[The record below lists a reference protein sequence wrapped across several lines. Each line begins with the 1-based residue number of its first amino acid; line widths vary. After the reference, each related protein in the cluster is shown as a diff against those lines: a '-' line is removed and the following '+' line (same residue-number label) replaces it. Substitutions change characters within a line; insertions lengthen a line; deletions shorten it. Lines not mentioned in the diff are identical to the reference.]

1 MTFSRQDGFPC
12 SPFIVAIRS
21 TLNMSPSSIDYAAP
35 ADAIIPGPTQE
46 PEGRLSLNRWG
57 YEDTYFEIDSG
68 KVRLAGERYL
78 HSGQTFDLFFDWVT
92 DRVGIDLRDSEPK
105 AFSYRPESLPESL
118 LVAEHVAR
126 LKEIVGSEGV
136 SLDKAQRL
144 RRGHG
149 HALQDIY
156 DANLGSF
163 ERVPDAVV
171 FPREEAEIEKLIEAA
186 SEMSLCLIPY
196 GGGTNVTM
204 ATRCP
209 DKEMRPIVA
218 IDMKRLNR
226 VRWID
231 PVNHIACIEAGI
243 TGSAIEAALGEH
255 GFTLGHEPD
264 SLELSTLGGWIA
276 TKASGMKK
284 NRYGNIED
292 VVIDF
297 RVITPSGVFHRDNAS
312 SRESIGFDYRN
323 VFMGSE
329 GRLGVITSALVKIHK
344 APEASK
350 YDSMLFPSF
359 RSGVD
364 FFHAVK
370 RNGVLPASLRLMDN
384 NQFTL
389 GQCFKQTPTGWAA
402 VQRNLQKT
410 FLQKVKGFDLR
421 KVAACTAVYEGSQE
435 TIDFQK
441 QTLARYAKE
450 HGGLITGEGHGRQG
464 YLLTYSIAYLRD
476 FLLTQHVLAESFETT
491 VPWSQV
497 DSLIQAVIDTAKAA
511 HAEHHLEA
519 IPFVSYRLTQSY
531 EDCACLYFYLA
542 LYLKDKDNP
551 DVLYSTIEHR
561 IRAAILDAGGTLSH
575 HHGIGKLRQDFL
587 PRIQSASSIALNK
600 QVKNAIDPKDTFGV
614 CNQ

>member
-1 MTFSRQDGFPC
+1 
-12 SPFIVAIRS
+12 
-21 TLNMSPSSIDYAAP
+21 MSQISSHSETYAP
-35 ADAIIPGPTQE
+35 PEDAIIPGPT
-46 PEGRLSLNRWG
+46 PGSEGRLSLNRWG
-57 YEDTYFEIDSG
+57 FEDTYFEIDSG

-78 HSGQTFDLFFDWVT
+78 HSGQTFDAFFDWVD
-92 DRVGIDLRDSEPK
+92 DRVGIDLRDSESK
-105 AFSYRPESLPESL
+105 AFSYQPESISESQL
-118 LVAEHVAR
+118 SSEHISKLR
-126 LKEIVGSEGV
+126 DIVGFDGLE
-136 SLDKAQRL
+136 LDKAQRL

-156 DANLGSF
+156 DANFGSF

-171 FPREEAEIEKLIEAA
+171 FPRVESEIEELIEAA
-186 SEMSLCLIPY
+186 STLELCLIPY
-196 GGGTNVTM
+196 GGGTNVTL

-209 DKEMRPIVA
+209 GGERRPIVV
-218 IDMKRLNR
+218 IDMKKLNR

-231 PVNHIACIEAGI
+231 PVNHIACIEAGA
-243 TGSAIEAALGEH
+243 TGSAIEKVLEAH

-297 RVITPSGVFHRDNAS
+297 RVIAPSGIFHRNNAS
-312 SRESIGFDYRN
+312 SRESIGFDYRS

-329 GRLGVITSALVKIHK
+329 GRMGVISSALVKIHK
-344 APEASK
+344 APEASQ

-359 RSGVD
+359 QAGVD
-364 FFHAVK
+364 FFYAVK

-389 GQCFKQTPTGWAA
+389 GQCFKETPTGLAA
-402 VQRNLQKT
+402 VQRNIQKA
-410 FLQKVKGFDLR
+410 FLQKIKGFDLR
-421 KVAACTAVYEGSQE
+421 KIAACTAVYEGSQD
-435 TIDFQK
+435 TVNFQK
-441 QTLARYAKE
+441 QTIARYAKE

-497 DSLIQAVIDTAKAA
+497 EGLIQAVIKSAQDS
-511 HAEHHLEA
+511 HAEYKLEA

-542 LYLKDKDNP
+542 LYLKDKDKP
-551 DVLYSTIEHR
+551 DVLYSKIEHK
-561 IRAAILDAGGTLSH
+561 IREAILDAGGTLSH

-587 PRIQSASSIALNK
+587 PRIQSASSIALNAQMK
-600 QVKNAIDPKDTFGV
+600 SVIDPKDTFGV